1 MSEKKMVRRVV
12 AIALVVTICFI
23 LVAVAVEM
31 VLSLSVH
38 VTEKDET
45 ITNLNIEVFNK
56 DSQIS
61 QLNSNITDLQNQLTS
76 QNSTINLLTSNLT
89 NLQEIASLQKSTL
102 MYDDSVIE
110 QISSGHI
117 VQHNVVAYGLNL
129 SITFEETPIPIDYAG
144 YVIVSITSSSSNST
158 FVGLSY
164 SSKGFSYDNTVT
176 VGVTGQAYFP
186 ILPTNTLD
194 IKIGNTDTSNLD
206 IQRITITYYY

>member
-1 MSEKKMVRRVV
+1 MSEKKMVRRVI

>member
-1 MSEKKMVRRVV
+1 MSEKKMVRRVI

-31 VLSLSVH
+31 VLSFSVQ

-89 NLQEIASLQKSTL
+89 NLQEIANLQKSTL
-102 MYDDSVIE
+102 MYDDSVVE
-110 QISSGHI
+110 QISSGYI
-117 VQHNVVAYGLNL
+117 VQGNLVAYWVNL
-129 SITFEETPIPIDYAG
+129 SISLEETPIPIDYAG
-144 YVIVSITSSSSNST
+144 YVVVNITSSTSNST
-158 FVGLSY
+158 YVGLSY

-186 ILPTNTLD
+186 ILPTNTLY

-206 IQRITITYYY
+206 IQRVTIAYFY